1 MNTAYPVAD
10 KVLARIS
17 RMGRGVVFSGVDVL
31 DVASWPAVRQA
42 LARLARAGVIRRIGT
57 ALYHYPR
64 INPKLGGDVPPSMDA
79 VARAIARRTDSR
91 IVASGV
97 LALNMLGLSTQVPA
111 KVVYLTNGPS
121 RNIAVGPQTLVFR
134 HVAPRR
140 MSAKGSISPIVFEAF
155 RYLRQD
161 GIDADVIA
169 RLRRTLSPKAKA
181 ELKRALP
188 RATLWMRPYVLRIL
202 SGKVT

>member
-17 RMGRGVVFSGVDVL
+17 RMGRGAVFSGVDVL

-42 LARLARAGVIRRIGT
+42 LARLARAGAIRRIGT

-79 VARAIARRTDSR
+79 VAKAIARRTDSR
-91 IVASGV
+91 IVASGA

-111 KVVYLTNGPS
+111 KVVHLTNGPS
-121 RNIAVGPQTLVFR
+121 RNTVGGTTPHPV
-134 HVAPRR
+134 
-140 MSAKGSISPIVFEAF
+140 G
-155 RYLRQD
+155 
-161 GIDADVIA
+161 
-169 RLRRTLSPKAKA
+169 
-181 ELKRALP
+181 
-188 RATLWMRPYVLRIL
+188 
-202 SGKVT
+202 